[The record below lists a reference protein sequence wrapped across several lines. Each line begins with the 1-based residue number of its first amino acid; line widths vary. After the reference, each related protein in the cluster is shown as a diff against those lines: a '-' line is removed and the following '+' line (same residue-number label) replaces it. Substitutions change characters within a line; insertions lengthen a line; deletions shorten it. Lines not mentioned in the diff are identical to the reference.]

1 MKNQKKI
8 DAGIM
13 GSLDEKKLKLK
24 KELDAIHNATR
35 MVLFNSIL
43 NVLIKL
49 PMLFISIHVTI
60 ERFYFASE
68 EFYFYF
74 NSFYIFNLKMFKMDF
89 LKMIPNLSNFL
100 LVVYSSSL
108 LFFYAHFDKKIQKAS
123 QRLLNKCVE

>member
-1 MKNQKKI
+1 M
-8 DAGIM
+8 M
-13 GSLDEKKLKLK
+13 GSLNEKKLKLK
-24 KELDAIHNATR
+24 KELDDAIHNATK

-74 NSFYIFNLKMFKMDF
+74 NSFYIFNLKMFKMDV
-89 LKMIPNLSNFL
+89 LKMIPHLSKLL
-100 LVVYSSSL
+100 LVVYSSCL
-108 LFFYAHFDKKIQKAS
+108 LFYYAHFDKKIQKAA
-123 QRLLNKCVE
+123 QRLINKNVG